1 MIPIEGLDKGGDVGG
16 PFGDDGRVA
25 ARAAG
30 LVTEFPAKN
39 CRGRLVPVDDESDV
53 VLVRGLS
60 GGIGVEVVVGPT
72 VCVNVGVDTTQS
84 VPIVEQCEG
93 KLDALLLGS
102 SDGVVKASDA
112 G

>member
-1 MIPIEGLDKGGDVGG
+1 MLSVERLDVAGDVGG

-30 LVTEFPAKN
+30 LIAEFPTKDYR
-39 CRGRLVPVDDESDV
+39 RGFVPVDNEFDV

-102 SDGVVKASDA
+102 RDGVVKASDA